1 MALSTTH
8 GPTAAHLAVSRPPQ
22 PTAAQTAR
30 SLMRH
35 FPGWLCWYG
44 MATHAWWTLP
54 PPEYRHPGL
63 VDAATAELLAHR
75 IHEIRAAARRTA

>member
-1 MALSTTH
+1 
-8 GPTAAHLAVSRPPQ
+8 
-22 PTAAQTAR
+22 
-30 SLMRH
+30 MRH